1 MAGNVRDSYLDLV
14 KQLPLVPIKDEA
26 QYETALAFLKKLAIR
41 DEGTLGEGEQA
52 YLEALTQFVGDYEDK
67 SMP

>member
-26 QYETALAFLKKLAIR
+26 QYETALAFLKKLIS
-41 DEGTLGEGEQA
+41 DN
-52 YLEALTQFVGDYEDK
+52 
-67 SMP
+67 